1 MLNLRE
7 MFAAAILSA
16 MVFAII
22 AIVTGHLP
30 RIGKRCDGR
39 APAAEPIRN
48 GPPTGRDGL
57 MDLNCR
63 DAFPAGNSLPLGR
76 AITPSR
82 RDRSSISRRSPAV
95 LGKIAQHKGA
105 DPAAIEVWFADEARI
120 GQKNKITRHW
130 ARRGTR
136 PATPTDQPPLPLTSS
151 EPSAPRLSKRKRS
164 SCLDILDHRC
174 DAVE

>member
-1 MLNLRE
+1 
-7 MFAAAILSA
+7 
-16 MVFAII
+16 
-22 AIVTGHLP
+22 
-30 RIGKRCDGR
+30 
-39 APAAEPIRN
+39 
-48 GPPTGRDGL
+48 

-120 GQKNKITRHW
+120 G
-130 ARRGTR
+130 
-136 PATPTDQPPLPLTSS
+136 
-151 EPSAPRLSKRKRS
+151 
-164 SCLDILDHRC
+164 
-174 DAVE
+174 

>member
-1 MLNLRE
+1 
-7 MFAAAILSA
+7 
-16 MVFAII
+16 
-22 AIVTGHLP
+22 
-30 RIGKRCDGR
+30 
-39 APAAEPIRN
+39 
-48 GPPTGRDGL
+48 
-57 MDLNCR
+57 MDLECR

-82 RDRSSISRRSPAV
+82 RDRSSISRSSPAV

-136 PATPTDQPPLPLTSS
+136 PATPSDQPPLLLTSS
-151 EPSAPRLSKRKRS
+151 EPSAPRLSKRERS

>member
-63 DAFPAGNSLPLGR
+63 DAFPAGNSLPLDMVGNFLRGR
-76 AITPSR
+76 AITPSGGT
-82 RDRSSISRRSPAV
+82 DRAF
-95 LGKIAQHKGA
+95 Q
-105 DPAAIEVWFADEARI
+105 EVPPPC
-120 GQKNKITRHW
+120 W
-130 ARRGTR
+130 ARSRSTKV
-136 PATPTDQPPLPLTSS
+136 PILP
-151 EPSAPRLSKRKRS
+151 R
-164 SCLDILDHRC
+164 
-174 DAVE
+174 

>member
-1 MLNLRE
+1 
-7 MFAAAILSA
+7 
-16 MVFAII
+16 MVFTII

-39 APAAEPIRN
+39 APAGEPIRN

-63 DAFPAGNSLPLGR
+63 DAFPAGNSLPFDMVGNFLRGR

-82 RDRSSISRRSPAV
+82 RDRSSISRSSPAV

-105 DPAAIEVWFADEARI
+105 DPAAIEVWFADEAGSDRR
-120 GQKNKITRHW
+120 T
-130 ARRGTR
+130 RRGTR
-136 PATPTDQPPLPLTSS
+136 PATPSDQPPLPLTSS
-151 EPSAPRLSKRKRS
+151 EPSALRLPKLKRS